1 MKIIPIVLVDDVINS
16 SEPIP
21 AAAIHTVCDGT
32 NYIVYEVG
40 DELPPEPVYE
50 QGDELPVIPNE

>member
-1 MKIIPIVLVDDVINS
+1 MKIIPAILVGNILKP

-21 AAAIHTVCDGT
+21 ANAIRVVCDGT
-32 NYIVYEVG
+32 NYTVYEQG

-50 QGDELPVIPNE
+50 Q

>member
-1 MKIIPIVLVDDVINS
+1 MKIISIVLVDDVIKP

-21 AAAIHTVCDGT
+21 ANAIYVVCDGT
-32 NYIVYEVG
+32 NYTVYEQG

-50 QGDELPVIPNE
+50 Q

>member
-1 MKIIPIVLVDDVINS
+1 MKIIPTILVDSILKP

-21 AAAIHTVCDGT
+21 TNAIKVVCDGV
-32 NYIVYEVG
+32 NYTVYEQG

-50 QGDELPVIPNE
+50 Q

>member
-1 MKIIPIVLVDDVINS
+1 MKIISIVLVDDVINP

-40 DELPPEPVYE
+40 DELPPEPVYDE
-50 QGDELPVIPNE
+50 QL